1 MTTHTAPTPSWLDG
15 FVDILRARR
24 GTWVVA
30 AVAVVLVAALLALL
44 APSLLPP
51 TALVGGAVGIAA
63 ALLATALVVALDSAD
78 LVVRGP
84 RHVAAA
90 GGRVAGTISRAPG
103 DIDALMA
110 LIDQHSG
117 DHGVRVALTPASRA
131 AGVPGARANMVAE
144 ELARRDLKVLCTDLT
159 RGRTPAVGLSDVLS
173 GQRKLADAVR
183 FDEELFLAHLAVGSE
198 PEAALAGFADWA
210 TALPDDLDVL
220 VAALPPLAE
229 PGVLPAVQGVELV
242 LVLVEVDRTE
252 RVDLVA
258 CLDAIDAAGVPAA
271 LVLVD
276 PDLDNIPELSTSVA
290 VLGHAPDEDFHP
302 EDPEA
307 RLRTVDLVD
316 APESSA
322 TPAEDADAPS
332 DLLPPD
338 DDEFDDGADDHDLPA
353 HEDEA
358 AAAPDVPGAA
368 SEPVERPAPAPSPPD
383 VTPEP
388 AADAADEQDEASG
401 DRSGN
406 EGVRVVA
413 GQAGPARGPAAGA
426 RPSAPVRSA
435 DTSAYEDDDDPQPPV
450 VGGGHVRTLRARRAA
465 MATVDPAEAPL
476 PPDESAEAPPPP
488 DQAAP
493 DQAAPDQPDSDQPDS
508 DQPASETAPADG
520 GEAAHLDEIDSTAR
534 EAARLT
540 ASLHALA
547 NEVWQRG
554 DG

>member
-1 MTTHTAPTPSWLDG
+1 MTTQTAPTPSWLDG
-15 FVDILRARR
+15 FLDILRARR
-24 GTWVVA
+24 GTWLVA

-78 LVVRGP
+78 LIVRGP
-84 RHVAAA
+84 RHVVAA

-103 DIDALMA
+103 DVDALMA
-110 LIDQHSG
+110 LIDQYSG
-117 DHGVRVALTPASRA
+117 DHGVRVALTPASRS

-290 VLGHAPDEDFHP
+290 VLGHSPDEDFHP
-302 EDPEA
+302 EDPES

-316 APESSA
+316 APASSDVAESPTA
-322 TPAEDADAPS
+322 DPAPEDEADAAAPA
-332 DLLPPD
+332 DPLPPD
-338 DDEFDDGADDHDLPA
+338 DLDDAAAVDGDGAAVPT
-353 HEDEA
+353 
-358 AAAPDVPGAA
+358 AAPAVD
-368 SEPVERPAPAPSPPD
+368 PAPAPPPASTAATPAAEPAPEPSPPAVPSRDD
-383 VTPEP
+383 VAE
-388 AADAADEQDEASG
+388 ELGE
-401 DRSGN
+401 
-406 EGVRVVA
+406 EGVRIVP
-413 GQAGPARGPAAGA
+413 GQGPSPGAPATGRPARAPAAPRA
-426 RPSAPVRSA
+426 A
-435 DTSAYEDDDDPQPPV
+435 DTSDYEDDDDPQPPV

-465 MATVDPAEAPL
+465 MATVDPADEQAPAAAEQ
-476 PPDESAEAPPPP
+476 PTPAEAGGEQEGREP
-488 DQAAP
+488 AA
-493 DQAAPDQPDSDQPDS
+493 SDD
-508 DQPASETAPADG
+508 A
-520 GEAAHLDEIDSTAR
+520 GEAAALDEIDSTAR